1 MSEQDS
7 TTEPEVT
14 DEATEEPTTDV
25 EESDAPEADEDE
37 TPDWRKNFDP
47 DKAAARIN
55 KLQSEAKNLRER
67 AKQAEQKA
75 KGADDKDNRISTL
88 EAENLRLAVGYELG
102 LPLELASRLRGA
114 NKDELVEDARAL
126 VELVGT
132 PKAPTQRKPVEALRG
147 GGQPEK
153 EPEET
158 DVRKI
163 GARMFSN

>member
-1 MSEQDS
+1 MSEN
-7 TTEPEVT
+7 TPEPEVT
-14 DEATEEPTTDV
+14 DEAIEEPTTDV
-25 EESDAPEADEDE
+25 EETDAPEADEDE
-37 TPDWRKNFDP
+37 TPEWRKNFDP
-47 DKAAARIN
+47 DKAAARIT

-88 EAENLRLAVGYELG
+88 EAENLRLSVGYELG
-102 LPLELASRLRGA
+102 LPLELAARLRGA
-114 NKDELVEDARAL
+114 TKDELVEDARAL
-126 VELVGT
+126 VELVGN